1 MLKGGPILP
10 YEFEDIEMDPRMMD
24 LLEANLRSPCHTS
37 IVSVALDDRS
47 YVLCRVYEYV
57 TPHAGNIY
65 NGKRVEK
72 GVTKIGEFFE
82 INDEVTE
89 VIEEPVFYA

>member
-1 MLKGGPILP
+1 MRKYIDNCKMTGIICTCSLEKA
-10 YEFEDIEMDPRMMD
+10 DINER
-24 LLEANLRSPCHTS
+24 
-37 IVSVALDDRS
+37 

-57 TPHAGNIY
+57 TLHTGNIY

-89 VIEEPVFYA
+89 VIEEPIFYAWI

>member
-1 MLKGGPILP
+1 MRKYIDNCKMTGVIYTCSLEEI
-10 YEFEDIEMDPRMMD
+10 DINKR
-24 LLEANLRSPCHTS
+24 
-37 IVSVALDDRS
+37 